1 MPRGKHDGLAA
12 RACAREPFPRRAA
25 RVDDRTGTDLD
36 GSVPGVTIDRGA
48 GGVLHEPEHEVE
60 RHPLLESFEPEL
72 LVGIM
77 LQEHLDVPA
86 DVLDG
91 VGRGAGDTAGQEC
104 PLEVRPVDGAGDP
117 VVFREGRQ
125 TADVGFD
132 NVGRHWVSA

>member
-1 MPRGKHDGLAA
+1 MPRRKHHGLGAH
-12 RACAREPFPRRAA
+12 ACARQPFPGRTA
-25 RVDDRTGTDLD
+25 RVDDRTRTDLH
-36 GSVPGVTIDRGA
+36 GSVPGVAIDGGA
-48 GGVLHEPEHEVE
+48 GGALHQPEHEVE
-60 RHPLLESFEPEL
+60 RHPTLESLEPEL
-72 LVGIM
+72 LVGIV

-117 VVFREGRQ
+117 VVFREGWQ
-125 TADVGFD
+125 TAHVGFD

>member
-1 MPRGKHDGLAA
+1 M
-12 RACAREPFPRRAA
+12 
-25 RVDDRTGTDLD
+25 
-36 GSVPGVTIDRGA
+36 PGVTIDRGA

-86 DVLDG
+86 HVLDW
-91 VGRGAGDTAGQEC
+91 VGRRAGDAAGQER
-104 PLEVRPVDGAGDP
+104 PLEVRPVDGAGEP
-117 VVFREGRQ
+117 LVLRERWQ
-125 TADVGFD
+125 TAEVGFD